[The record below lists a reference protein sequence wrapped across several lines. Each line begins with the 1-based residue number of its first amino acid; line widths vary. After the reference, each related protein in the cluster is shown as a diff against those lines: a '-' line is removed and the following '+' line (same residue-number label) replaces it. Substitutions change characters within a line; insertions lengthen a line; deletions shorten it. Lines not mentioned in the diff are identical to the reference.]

1 MRKRDEQHIIKKY
14 PNRRLYDTQTSTY
27 ITLADV
33 KQMVLAH
40 DTFRVVDAKS
50 NEDLTR
56 SIMLQIILEEE
67 NEGVS
72 LFTTEMLAQIIRS
85 YGNVMQ
91 GMLGSYLEKNMQA
104 FADIQSDLAENDAKS
119 DVQQKID
126 REVWQQLLAIQTPM
140 MQGMMSTYIQQSRE
154 MFLQMRDVMASQT
167 AMLFQNLSGG
177 TINPELLITDSAKPS
192 PVVKKPTDKAPTKSG
207 AKTKKTGK

>member
-1 MRKRDEQHIIKKY
+1 MRRRDEQHIIKKY

-40 DTFRVVDAKS
+40 DTFTVLDAKT

-56 SIMLQIILEEE
+56 SILLQIILEEE

-104 FADIQSDLAENDAKS
+104 FADIQSDLAVTEAKS
-119 DVQQKID
+119 DAQQKID
-126 REVWQQLLAIQTPM
+126 SEVWQQLLAIQTPM
-140 MQGMMSTYIQQSRE
+140 MQGMMSTYIKQSRE

-167 AMLFQNLSGG
+167 AVLFQNLSGG
-177 TINPELLITDSAKPS
+177 PITPELFKQEPKKTSKSTGKTTDKTAKKSAK
-192 PVVKKPTDKAPTKSG
+192 
-207 AKTKKTGK
+207 

>member
-192 PVVKKPTDKAPTKSG
+192 PVAKKPTDKAPTKSS
-207 AKTKKTGK
+207 AKTKKAGK

>member
-72 LFTTEMLAQIIRS
+72 LFTTDMLAQIIRS

-104 FADIQSDLAENDAKS
+104 FADIQSDLAETGEKTDA
-119 DVQQKID
+119 QQQID
-126 REVWQQLLAIQTPM
+126 SEVWQQLLAIQTPM
-140 MQGMMSTYIQQSRE
+140 MQGMMSTYIEQSRK
-154 MFLQMRDVMASQT
+154 MFLQMREVMASQT
-167 AMLFQNLSGG
+167 AVLFQNLGDG
-177 TINPELLITDSAKPS
+177 VLKPELFKADASMSKSTPS
-192 PVVKKPTDKAPTKSG
+192 SNIKSPTGES
-207 AKTKKTGK
+207 

>member
-1 MRKRDEQHIIKKY
+1 MRRRDEQHIIKKY

-40 DTFRVVDAKS
+40 DTFRVVDAKT
-50 NEDLTR
+50 NDDLTR

-104 FADIQSDLAENDAKS
+104 FADIQSDLAESGEKTDA
-119 DVQQKID
+119 QQQID
-126 REVWQQLLAIQTPM
+126 SEVWQQLLAIQTPM
-140 MQGMMSTYIQQSRE
+140 MQGMMSTYIKQSRE
-154 MFLQMRDVMASQT
+154 MFLQMREVMASQT
-167 AMLFQNLSGG
+167 AVLFQNLSAGG
-177 TINPELLITDSAKPS
+177 VIKPELLKSDASTKKSAK
-192 PVVKKPTDKAPTKSG
+192 
-207 AKTKKTGK
+207 KTKKAEH

>member
-1 MRKRDEQHIIKKY
+1 MRRRDEQHIIKKY
-14 PNRRLYDTQTSTY
+14 PNRHLYDTQTSTY

-40 DTFRVVDAKS
+40 DTFTVLDAKT

-56 SIMLQIILEEE
+56 SILLQIILEEE

-104 FADIQSDLAENDAKS
+104 FADIQSDLAVTEAKS
-119 DVQQKID
+119 DAQQKID
-126 REVWQQLLAIQTPM
+126 SEVWQQLLAIQTPM
-140 MQGMMSTYIQQSRE
+140 MQGMMSTYIKQSRE

-167 AMLFQNLSGG
+167 AVLFQNLSGG
-177 TINPELLITDSAKPS
+177 PITPELFKQEPKKTNKSTGKTTDKIAKKSAK
-192 PVVKKPTDKAPTKSG
+192 
-207 AKTKKTGK
+207 